1 MNKRLVLM
9 LMAVAWLLIDDDDD
23 DDDDDEDATMATVS
37 SMCRCLMLNAVCAGW
52 SRRSSTLCYWLWL

>member
-1 MNKRLVLM
+1 M